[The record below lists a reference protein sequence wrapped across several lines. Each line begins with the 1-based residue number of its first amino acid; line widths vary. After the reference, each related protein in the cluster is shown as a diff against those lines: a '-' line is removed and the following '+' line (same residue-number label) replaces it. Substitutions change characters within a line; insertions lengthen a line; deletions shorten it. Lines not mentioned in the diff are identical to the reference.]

1 MKKEI
6 ISEKGKK
13 DAIQPIIGLM
23 CALIV
28 VILCGVFDVRK
39 MGVEI
44 SSGIETI
51 MYWVVRIICILSVPL
66 ILFLLIKFV
75 KQLFKGEVLLRIS
88 EDGIYVNIHKNLN
101 TTIKY
106 EDIIKVSYKEY
117 PNQQYI
123 IFLFLKDPHKYL
135 DDEQME
141 RNAMAKRKVL
151 EAGDIAI
158 PSIFIDAKRCEVVEL
173 INSYLNA

>member
-6 ISEKGKK
+6 TFEKGKK
-13 DAIQPIIGLM
+13 DAIQPTIGLI
-23 CALIV
+23 CALMV
-28 VILCGVFDVRK
+28 VVLCGVFDVRK

-44 SSGIETI
+44 SLGIETT
-51 MYWVVRIICILSVPL
+51 MYWIVRIICMLCVPL
-66 ILFLLIKFV
+66 VLFLLIKAI

-106 EDIIKVSYKEY
+106 ADITKVSYKEY

-123 IFLFLKDPHKYL
+123 IFLFLKDPYKYL
-135 DDEQME
+135 DDEQMK
-141 RNAMAKRKVL
+141 RNAMARGKVP

-158 PSIFIDAKRCEVVEL
+158 PSIFINVKRDEVVEL